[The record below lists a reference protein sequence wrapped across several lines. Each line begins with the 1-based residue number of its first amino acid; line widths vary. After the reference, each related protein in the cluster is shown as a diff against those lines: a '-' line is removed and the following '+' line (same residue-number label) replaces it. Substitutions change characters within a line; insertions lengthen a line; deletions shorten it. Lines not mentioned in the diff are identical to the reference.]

1 MEMEKESLKKKKKW
15 RKRIRGAMPLAF
27 VSPRVGVVGPTAQ
40 WTAADNPPA
49 TATGTPTAAA
59 D

>member
-1 MEMEKESLKKKKKW
+1 MERE
-15 RKRIRGAMPLAF
+15 RGVMPLAI
-27 VSPRVGVVGPTAQ
+27 VSPRVGLVGPTAQ

-49 TATGTPTAAA
+49 TATATPTAAA